1 MPRVAV
7 KVAEAPSK
15 THWTLSQKSDQPI
28 FASSQIKDAAIF
40 EEKMQAN
47 GHYYVDQEPPLPRYE
62 SYDGSQYSV
71 AQSFGARTSGMSG
84 VVNGAVPHGYEDYT
98 YSAPADR
105 RTSHQMSLHTRMRSH
120 NTQDAVGHHLLFE
133 TAMFDSQSFEVLDIA
148 AVDALK
154 KEHERLNA
162 RIEAANRK
170 LTLET
175 KVKDAAQNLQ
185 RLYSVKNRPDTPQS
199 PDSAR
204 QSRSSLLGHRDR
216 LGNQK
221 SGPGT
226 AHQAADELTTS
237 MKKVDELNE
246 TIKSL
251 LDRRQYVER
260 KLLRHTAA
268 VLAEQSTRASQQISG
283 TALTN
288 GAHMVSDHENEDD
301 AINSYSPDEFDGIR
315 EILSNGGAISGSQLS
330 KKGGLRKMQQGHEQ
344 QLASVQNRLEQLN
357 DQLRHVIGEASR
369 TLGQDPEP
377 ELDLHDDDDD
387 PNLRLD
393 KRFSRLESN
402 LRLLEQDQRDVNTH
416 YLQMQN
422 TRDAVEEQLEGLNRQ
437 VHNTLLLCSDMQNME
452 SLREVPPASGQGYQ
466 QQFQYLEESLLA
478 MEQLLKQHR
487 SDLDKTGSYMKKI
500 GEYEATMSGL
510 WEILQSDP
518 RSHRPSMTGV
528 DTVDQQGFPGP
539 TSPLRED
546 FSLQAFN
553 AHVQHLFSRVQASQ
567 QQQDILRRQIQQ
579 QRELNGKSD
588 AEKDRQLTELQTA
601 HDQLS
606 QEHSLAQEELT
617 KTMASHTQAEEQAS
631 QAKLELVN
639 VMNEFEQLKRTIEEK
654 EATEK
659 RHADTQADVQAEL
672 QNLESEVV
680 RLTTELTMA
689 KAELEGAYGSRAER
703 AREAQAA
710 EASERTKQL
719 EKELGEMTNDFQDL
733 MKESLGLEKER
744 AQLED
749 LIDGLRERCDT
760 LEAQLGDE
768 KVRWLGVKSPGGVS
782 DAGGREMT
790 STMVLRQEFKKM
802 MRETRAEG
810 MKLLRVSLVIS
821 SALDSS

>member
-1 MPRVAV
+1 MISPFL
-7 KVAEAPSK
+7 PDSK
-15 THWTLSQKSDQPI
+15 TEN
-28 FASSQIKDAAIF
+28 AAIV
-40 EEKMQAN
+40 EQKMQAN
-47 GHYYVDQEPPLPRYE
+47 GHYYADQEPPLPRYE

-71 AQSFGARTSGMSG
+71 AQSFGARMSGTSGI
-84 VVNGAVPHGYEDYT
+84 VNGAGPHGYEDYT
-98 YSAPADR
+98 YNAPADR
-105 RTSHQMSLHTRMRSH
+105 RTSHKMSLHTSMKSQ
-120 NTQDAVGHHLLFE
+120 NSEDAVGQHLLFE
-133 TAMFDSQSFEVLDIA
+133 TAMLDSQSFEVLDLS

-154 KEHERLNA
+154 KEHERLNV

-170 LTLET
+170 LALET

-185 RLYSVKNRPDTPQS
+185 RLYSVKGRPDTPQS

-204 QSRSSLLGHRDR
+204 QSRTSLLGHRDR
-216 LGNQK
+216 QGNHK

-246 TIKSL
+246 TIKNL

-268 VLAEQSTRASQQISG
+268 VLAEQSTRVSQQISG

-288 GAHMVSDHENEDD
+288 GAHMVNDLESEDD
-301 AINSYSPDEFDGIR
+301 VVNAYSPDEFDGIR

-330 KKGGLRKMQQGHEQ
+330 KKSGLRKMQQGHEQ

-357 DQLRHVIGEASR
+357 DQLRHVIGEASK
-369 TLGQDPEP
+369 TLGKDPEP

-402 LRLLEQDQRDVNTH
+402 LRVLEQEQRDVNSH
-416 YLQMQN
+416 YLQIQN

-437 VHNTLLLCSDMQNME
+437 VHNTLLLGSDLQNME

-487 SDLDKTGSYMKKI
+487 TDLDKTGSYMKKL

-510 WEILQSDP
+510 WEILQSDSGS
-518 RSHRPSMTGV
+518 RRPSVMGA
-528 DTVDQQGFPGP
+528 DNDQQGFLGP
-539 TSPLRED
+539 ASPLKED
-546 FSLQAFN
+546 FSLQAFS
-553 AHVQHLFSRVQASQ
+553 AHVQHIFSRAQVSQ

-588 AEKDRQLTELQTA
+588 AEKDRQFAELQSSY
-601 HDQLS
+601 DRLS
-606 QEHSLAQEELT
+606 QEHAFTQEELT
-617 KTMASHTQAEEQAS
+617 KTMAAHVQAEEGAS
-631 QAKLELVN
+631 QAKLELMN
-639 VMNEFEQLKRTIEEK
+639 VMNELDMLKRTIEEK
-654 EATEK
+654 EIAEK
-659 RHADTQADVQAEL
+659 KQADAQADVQTEL
-672 QNLESEVV
+672 HSLESEVV

-710 EASERTKQL
+710 EASERMKQL
-719 EKELGEMTNDFQDL
+719 EKELTEMTNDFQEL
-733 MKESLGLEKER
+733 TKESLELEKER

-768 KVRWLGVKSPGGVS
+768 KVRWLGVKSPGGAS
-782 DAGGREMT
+782 DAGGREMM

-810 MKLLRVSLVIS
+810 MRLLRVSLDDFRCV
-821 SALDSS
+821 AFELQG